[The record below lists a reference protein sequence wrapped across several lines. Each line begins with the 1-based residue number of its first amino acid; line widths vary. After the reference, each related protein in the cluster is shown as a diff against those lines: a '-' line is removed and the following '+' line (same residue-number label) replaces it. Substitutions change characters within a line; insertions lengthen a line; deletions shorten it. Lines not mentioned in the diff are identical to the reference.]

1 MHTRIPSRLRRIP
14 GGLILSA
21 LVFVLGSTKPATAQ
35 VLNMSHDLTTLG
47 IATQNLTPNT
57 PSLDARPLF
66 QAAINY
72 VESHP
77 VQTLTLDT
85 GAYYLLTNTQSNA
98 VLLFWQVSNLTV
110 DLAGSTLYFNGPLVP
125 NGLGLGFCSN
135 VTLAN
140 FQIDYVHPPY
150 THVQLTSVD
159 TVNRVLTYQT
169 LAGWPDPSTFNSLA
183 DPFGGSVGYWAAIFR
198 NGSIVPGTTRTLLQA
213 PFTNN
218 TLTIQDQ
225 SPWAQASTLSTLEA
239 GDTVVVYARGGGPII
254 WEYFGDGLTFSNIA
268 IYGAQGVQLLLTS
281 NSTMRNLQF
290 APRPGSGLV
299 GGVGGIGFL
308 PPGPNNHILNCY
320 VARTLDDALVF
331 EDSGPGTVISQSGSR
346 QLTVVNQGF
355 PFPNGSAMNFVDPG
369 TTLESAGGII
379 LGQNPPY
386 NPNSATGNVTVTFD
400 RDLPTIAPG
409 TFMVFGSAA
418 TRGQGST
425 VEDTVVED
433 TYGGR
438 GIQLEGAEGMT
449 VRRNVVRRTSMAGII
464 VGQSADAAVD
474 GADLN
479 PPSHDVIITD
489 NALEG
494 ALGPA
499 PCGTGVQV
507 CLGAVEIVSTNNQEF
522 SFASSPSNTNITVQ
536 NNYIADS
543 GRSGIWVGELNG
555 GTLQNNLVIRSSQN
569 PTLGGGAGIPPAFQN
584 QVMQDALVPVVIRY
598 SSAVAETR
606 DTVNA
611 TSSITA
617 PVTFSP
623 PGVTLP
629 ENSWS
634 GSFAVQPVITGFDW
648 APFSDS
654 SWLTVT
660 SGAGPGAGAVQY
672 SLAANSTGASRIGHI
687 TVAGETFTVTQTT
700 QPTFS
705 PCDLQQN
712 GNVGAADVQLL
723 INQALGLSG
732 PPLDLNGDGVVNVV
746 DVQIEAN
753 AVLGGSCVTK

>member
-1 MHTRIPSRLRRIP
+1 MPES
-14 GGLILSA
+14 LILSA
-21 LVFVLGSTKPATAQ
+21 LVFVLCWTKPATAQ
-35 VLNMSHDLTTLG
+35 VLNMSHDLTMLG
-47 IATQNLTPNT
+47 IATQNMTPNT

-66 QAAINY
+66 QAAIHY
-72 VESHP
+72 VQSHA

-98 VLLFWQVSNLTV
+98 VLLFWQLSNLTV

-125 NGLGLGFCSN
+125 NGLALGFCSK

-169 LAGWPDPSTFNSLA
+169 LAGWTDPATFNSLA

-218 TLTIQDQ
+218 RLTIQDQ
-225 SPWAQASTLSTLEA
+225 SPWAQASTLATLRV

-254 WEYFGDGLTFSNIA
+254 WEYFGDELTFSNIA
-268 IYGAQGVQLLLTS
+268 IYGSQGVQVLSTT
-281 NSTMRNLQF
+281 NSTMQNMRF

-299 GGVGGIGFL
+299 GGVGGIAFL

-331 EDSGPGTVISQSGSR
+331 EETGLGTVISQSGSR

-355 PFPNGSAMNFVDPG
+355 PFPNGTAMNFVDPG
-369 TTLESAGGII
+369 TTLESTGGII
-379 LGQNPPY
+379 VDQYPPY
-386 NPNSATGNVTVTFD
+386 NPNSATGNVTLTFD
-400 RDLPTIAPG
+400 RDLPTITPG
-409 TFMVFGSAA
+409 TFMVFGSAPA
-418 TRGQGST
+418 RGQGST
-425 VEDTVVED
+425 VEDSVVED

-474 GADLN
+474 AGDLN

-507 CLGAVEIVSTNNQEF
+507 CLGAVEIVSTNNQAF
-522 SFASSPSNTNITVQ
+522 GFASSPSNTNITVQ

-555 GTLQNNLVIRSSQN
+555 GALQNNLVIRSSQN
-569 PTLGGGAGIPPAFQN
+569 PTLGGSAGIPPAFQN
-584 QVMQDALVPVVIRY
+584 QVIQDALVPVVIRY
-598 SSAVAETR
+598 SSAVAETG

-611 TSSITA
+611 TSSITT

-654 SWLTVT
+654 SWLVVT
-660 SGAGPGAGAVQY
+660 SGAGPGAGTVQY
-672 SLAANSTGASRIGHI
+672 ALAANSTGAPRTGHVVI
-687 TVAGETFTVTQTT
+687 SGEMFTVTQTD
-700 QPTFS
+700 QATFS
-705 PCDLQQN
+705 ACDLQKN
-712 GNVGAADVQLL
+712 GNVGVMDVQLL
-723 INQALGLSG
+723 VNQVLGLQA
-732 PPLDLNGDGVVNVV
+732 PINDLNGDGMVNVV

-753 AVLGGSCVTK
+753 TVLAGNCVTK